1 MGWRDLLQKEGE
13 TLVSP
18 WLGGRSLRA
27 GARHWPIEGA
37 LPQEHGWFKFALEG
51 RTARV
56 LGPAEAQPDTLGGW
70 VRGYLV
76 GDRLVRGDAR
86 VDPDPRT
93 IASHSERVYL
103 IDPGLDRFVLVAAG
117 RVSEDSPLVFIR
129 QEMPLGPESEVLDA
143 FLDGKPSVLSIK
155 GVQPALDA
163 AFRME
168 VWQRAEA
175 ERRRRELEER
185 LRLEEEARQ
194 RAARRQE
201 LVEKLGDGAGRRE
214 MALHD
219 FGAAARAA
227 LTVGGAEYLEH
238 RASTNRGEMVVR
250 FRIDGRRYECTCH
263 QRTLQIIESGIC
275 LEDHDTGIRG
285 DTWFTLES
293 LPGVIRQADREGKL
307 VVFRRVG

>member
-1 MGWRDLLQKEGE
+1 MGWRDLLQQKGE

-18 WLGGRSLRA
+18 WLGGRSLRS
-27 GARHWPIEGA
+27 GARHWPIEGV
-37 LPQEHGWFKFALEG
+37 LPREYGWVEFALEG
-51 RTARV
+51 RRARV
-56 LGPAEAQPDTLGGW
+56 LGPTGAQDKVLGGL

-86 VDPDPRT
+86 VDPDPKT
-93 IASHSERVYL
+93 IADHSERVHL
-103 IDPGLDRFVLVAAG
+103 IDLGLDRFVVVAAG

-143 FLDGKPSVLSIK
+143 FLDGQTSVVGIK
-155 GVQPALDA
+155 GVSPALDA

-168 VWQRAEA
+168 VWQRVEA

-185 LRLEEEARQ
+185 LRLEEEVRQ
-194 RAARRQE
+194 REARRQE
-201 LVEKLGDGAGRRE
+201 LVEKLGDGAARRE
-214 MALHD
+214 MAQHD

-227 LTVGGAEYLEH
+227 LVVGGAEYLEH
-238 RASTNRGEMVVR
+238 RPSTNRGEMVVR
-250 FRIDGRRYECTCH
+250 FRIAGRRYECTCH
-263 QRTLQIIESGIC
+263 YRTLQIIESGIC
-275 LEDHDTGIRG
+275 LTDHDTGVRG